1 MNRAPHKRVV
11 GKADQ
16 RQVRAEHPGVHGG
29 GPAGHHRWHRQS
41 PPPVGGEQDRGQRDQ
56 QQVDRHKPQMQGD
69 EPADLASSAVFTPA
83 ILAPVTAST
92 TATM

>member
-1 MNRAPHKRVV
+1 V

-16 RQVRAEHPGVHGG
+16 RLVRAEHLGVHGG
-29 GPAGHHRWHRQS
+29 GLAGHHCWHRRS
-41 PPPVGGEQDRGQRDQ
+41 PPPVGGEQDWGQGDQ
-56 QQVDRHKPQMQGD
+56 QEVNRQKPQMQGD

-92 TATM
+92 TATT